1 MVVCG
6 GLADSGAHP
15 VVLAAG
21 VQASKELCERAIP
34 ASHADVKS
42 RLTAL
47 LSTHPGADDGELLV
61 IAQESMATA

>member
-6 GLADSGAHP
+6 GLADSGAP
-15 VVLAAG
+15 QSTRCR